1 MTLSRRIA
9 AGYAAG
15 FTLVAA
21 PVLIFLGAASARA
34 DVSPVNTGPSVSH
47 HEAFPGQHNFPQPGT
62 AVHHHHQNNRA

>member
-1 MTLSRRIA
+1 MSISCRIA

-15 FTLVAA
+15 VTLVAA

-47 HEAFPGQHNFPQPGT
+47 HEAFPGQQNFPQPGT
-62 AVHHHHQNNRA
+62 AVHHHHQNNHA

>member
-1 MTLSRRIA
+1 MSISCRIA

-15 FTLVAA
+15 VTLVAA

-47 HEAFPGQHNFPQPGT
+47 HEAFPGQQNFPQPGT